1 MSAAT
6 PPDEDIMTEKAAFA
20 DLVAWA
26 KDRPR
31 WQQDAIRRLVQND
44 ELTESDFEELAEICL
59 DPKLPFQ
66 PVTHAHVAAEGASGE
81 PVALLR
87 LENPKGV
94 NALAN
99 DQKLEFAKEGLTVI
113 YGDNGSGKSG
123 YVRVLKH
130 ACRTRDRG
138 TKILRDVEDTEGTP
152 QSAKIVFS
160 RGKTEADFGWTPE
173 ATGHPDLPA
182 VSIFDSRSANIHVE
196 KTNAVAY
203 IPQPMQ
209 ILEALAGACD
219 KVKEKLSAKV
229 TALNEQ
235 TPLSLKTPKLR
246 PETAAGAFVFGLSA
260 KSNVAQLTLLATL
273 SADER
278 LRLATLEAD
287 LAQDPK
293 RAAARVSQQKA
304 RIDELTAALKRLVEA
319 TNAAAF
325 ATRDKLKGERIAK
338 AAAAKL
344 ASDTLFAASP
354 LPKVG
359 EATWRALWEAA
370 RKYSDE
376 VAYPE
381 KKFPGATPHDDL
393 CVLCQQ
399 PLGAEAV
406 ERQSTFETF
415 IKGTTKAEEEAASR
429 AYSAILAKTATAK
442 MATGKIRQLYNTIA
456 TEIGD
461 QLLAKAAKECG
472 IRAAL
477 RLRAFTR
484 EHVAPPVEA
493 VYPEA
498 LLAALSKSLADRVR
512 QLSAD
517 QNSPEHIA
525 LVKGFHELKDREALT
540 PLLEDIKAEIDRRKA
555 VDQIN
560 KSIKETAKNSVTAKN
575 KELSDKLVTNAL
587 RGRFAREVDKMK
599 LARLPI
605 ELKKMK
611 DQNAVSYFQVC
622 LVEKPGV
629 SVGEIFSEGEH
640 RCVALAAFLAELV
653 TSKQYSGIVFDD
665 PMSSLDHIHRKAIAG
680 RLVEEAAHRQV
691 IVFTHDL
698 TFLYELR
705 REAEAKTRPIQY
717 RTVRRKLT
725 RPGYVDDE
733 LPHKAQSALQL
744 CNSLRSELKEAKP
757 QFDHWNDTKRTVFC
771 KGIIEQMREAWDQAI
786 ADFIFP
792 VLGRFDNHIKGNSL
806 IKLAVLT
813 EQDAKTATAA
823 RGRLSEEMHASSET
837 LNPETVAHATLVS
850 EITKLETWIRDILD
864 RQKGAKA
871 PATSYV

>member
-1 MSAAT
+1 MSVVT
-6 PPDEDIMTEKAAFA
+6 SPNEDIMTEKAAFA

-31 WQQDAIRRLVQND
+31 WQQDALRRLVQND
-44 ELTESDFEELAEICL
+44 ELTDSDFEELAELCL
-59 DPKLPFQ
+59 DSKLPFQ
-66 PVTHAHVAAEGASGE
+66 PFTQAHVAAEGASGD

-99 DQKLEFAKEGLTVI
+99 DQKLEFAKEGLTII

-138 TKILRDVEDTEGTP
+138 MKILHDVEDTQGTP

-160 RGKTEADFGWTPE
+160 RGQTEADFLWTPE
-173 ATGHPDLPA
+173 AASDSDLPA

-203 IPQPMQ
+203 IPQPMK
-209 ILEALAGACD
+209 ILEALAEACD
-219 KVKEKLSAKV
+219 RVKEKCSAKL

-246 PETAAGAFVFGLSA
+246 PETAAGAFVFGLSS
-260 KSNVAQLTLLATL
+260 KSNVAQLNLLATL

-278 LRLATLEAD
+278 LRLTTLEAD

-293 RAAARVSQQKA
+293 RAAARISLQKA

-325 ATRDKLKGERIAK
+325 ATRDKLKRECT
-338 AAAAKL
+338 AAADAAQM
-344 ASDTLFAASP
+344 ASNALFAASP

-381 KKFPGATPHDDL
+381 KHFPVAIPLDDL

-399 PLGAEAV
+399 PLGDGAV
-406 ERQSTFETF
+406 ERRSTFESF

-429 AYSAILAKTATAK
+429 AYSAVLAKIATAE
-442 MATGKIRQLYNTIA
+442 MTITKIRQLYNTIS

-461 QLLAKAAKECG
+461 QPLAKAAKECG
-472 IRAAL
+472 LRAAL
-477 RLRAFTR
+477 RFRAFTR
-484 EHVAPPVEA
+484 ERVAPAVGA

-498 LLAALSKSLADRVR
+498 LLLALSKSLADRIA

-525 LVKGFHELKDREALT
+525 LVTGFYELKDREALT
-540 PLLEDIKAEIDRRKA
+540 ALSEDIKAEIDRRKT

-560 KSIKETAKNSVTAKN
+560 KCIKETAKNSVTGKN
-575 KELSDKLVTNAL
+575 KELSDRLVTNAL
-587 RGRFAREVDKMK
+587 RGRFAREVEKMK

-605 ELKKMK
+605 ELKKVK

-622 LVEKPGV
+622 LVEKPTA

-680 RLVEEAAHRQV
+680 RLVEESAHRQV

-705 REAEAKTRPIQY
+705 REAEAKTIPVQY
-717 RTVRRKLT
+717 QTVRRKLT
-725 RPGYVDDE
+725 RPGYIDSE
-733 LPHKAQSALQL
+733 LPTKAKSTLQL
-744 CNSLRSELKEAKP
+744 
-757 QFDHWNDTKRTVFC
+757 
-771 KGIIEQMREAWDQAI
+771 
-786 ADFIFP
+786 
-792 VLGRFDNHIKGNSL
+792 
-806 IKLAVLT
+806 
-813 EQDAKTATAA
+813 
-823 RGRLSEEMHASSET
+823 
-837 LNPETVAHATLVS
+837 
-850 EITKLETWIRDILD
+850 
-864 RQKGAKA
+864 
-871 PATSYV
+871 

>member
-1 MSAAT
+1 
-6 PPDEDIMTEKAAFA
+6 MTEKAAFA

-26 KDRPR
+26 KGRPA
-31 WQQDAIRRLVQND
+31 WQQDALRRLVLND
-44 ELTESDFEELAEICL
+44 QLTETDLDDLAEICL

-66 PVTHAHVAAEGASGE
+66 PFTQAHVAAEGASGE

-87 LENPKGV
+87 IEDPKGV

-99 DQKLEFAKEGLTVI
+99 GQKLEFAKEGLTVI

-138 TKILRDVEDTEGTP
+138 TKILRDVEGTEGTP

-160 RGKTEADFGWTPE
+160 RGKTEAEFGWTPE
-173 ATGHPDLPA
+173 AAGHPDLPA

-219 KVKEKLSAKV
+219 KVKERLSTKIA
-229 TALNEQ
+229 ALNEQ
-235 TPLSLKTPKLR
+235 TPLSLKIPTLR
-246 PETAAGAFVFGLSA
+246 RETGAGAFVFGLSA
-260 KSNVAQLTLLATL
+260 RSNVAQLTLLAAF
-273 SADER
+273 SAEER
-278 LRLATLEAD
+278 LRLVTLEAD

-304 RIDELTAALKRLVEA
+304 RIDELTTALKRLVDV

-325 ATRDKLKGERIAK
+325 ATRDNLKGEYTTK
-338 AAAAKL
+338 ANAAKL
-344 ASDTLFAASP
+344 ASGALFAASP

-370 RKYSDE
+370 RKYSNE

-381 KKFPGATPHDDL
+381 KQFPEARPDDDL

-406 ERQSTFETF
+406 ERRSTFESF
-415 IKGTTKAEEEAASR
+415 IKGTTKAEEEAASS
-429 AYSAILAKTATAK
+429 AYSAILAKTAAAGMATAK
-442 MATGKIRQLYNTIA
+442 ILQLYNA
-456 TEIGD
+456 LAVEIGD
-461 QLLAKAAKECG
+461 QPLAKAARECG
-472 IRAAL
+472 VRAAL

-484 EHVAPPVEA
+484 ELVAPALEA

-498 LLAALSKSLADRVR
+498 LLAALSKSLADRVT

-517 QNSPEHIA
+517 ENSPEHIA
-525 LVKGFHELKDREALT
+525 MLKGFHELKDREALT
-540 PLLEDIKAEIDRRKA
+540 PLLEDIKAEIDRRKT
-555 VDQIN
+555 VDKIN
-560 KSIKETAKNSVTAKN
+560 LSNKETAKNSVTGKN
-575 KELSDKLVTNAL
+575 KDLSNKLVTNAL
-587 RGRFAREVDKMK
+587 RGRFAREVEKMK

-605 ELKKMK
+605 ELKKVK

-622 LVEKPGV
+622 LVAKPAA

-653 TSKQYSGIVFDD
+653 TSKRYSGIVFDD

-680 RLVEEAAHRQV
+680 RLERNPSGLNRAG
-691 IVFTHDL
+691 IPKGDL
-698 TFLYELR
+698 
-705 REAEAKTRPIQY
+705 
-717 RTVRRKLT
+717 V
-725 RPGYVDDE
+725 
-733 LPHKAQSALQL
+733 
-744 CNSLRSELKEAKP
+744 
-757 QFDHWNDTKRTVFC
+757 
-771 KGIIEQMREAWDQAI
+771 
-786 ADFIFP
+786 
-792 VLGRFDNHIKGNSL
+792 
-806 IKLAVLT
+806 
-813 EQDAKTATAA
+813 
-823 RGRLSEEMHASSET
+823 
-837 LNPETVAHATLVS
+837 
-850 EITKLETWIRDILD
+850 
-864 RQKGAKA
+864 
-871 PATSYV
+871 